1 MKEEK
6 YDSTKDTKEHIA
18 VVAKSLSQAAIELLE
33 RGLRHDDSKLKS
45 PEKELFDKWTPILK
59 TLEYGSEEYKDSL
72 ENLKVALNHH
82 YENNSHHPEY
92 YEDGIDGM
100 DLFDVIEMFFDWE
113 AAGKRNKDGNIYKS
127 LYIYKDRFKM
137 SDQLYNIMKNTAD
150 RYVKK
155 QQ

>member
-1 MKEEK
+1 M
-6 YDSTKDTKEHIA
+6 
-18 VVAKSLSQAAIELLE
+18 
-33 RGLRHDDSKLKS
+33 
-45 PEKELFDKWTPILK
+45 FDKWTPILK
-59 TLEYGSEEYKDSL
+59 ALEYGSEEYKKSL
-72 ENLKVALNHH
+72 EKLKVALNHH

-100 DLFDVIEMFFDWE
+100 DLFDVVEMFFDWC
-113 AAGKRNKDGNIYKS
+113 AATKRNKDGNIYKS
-127 LYIYKDRFKM
+127 LDINKDRFKM